1 VKMKATIEFNLPE
14 EKDEHMRAVLG
25 AEAFVLLFEIDAHL
39 RSVIKHG
46 AGGYKSAEE
55 LAAHVR
61 SEIGEL
67 ISKLE

>member
-1 VKMKATIEFNLPE
+1 MKATIEFNLPE

-39 RSVIKHG
+39 RSVVKHG

-55 LAAHVR
+55 LATHIR